1 MSIFGKI
8 LLVVLLIMYLTP
20 VILGGIA
27 LGWLAFFGF
36 LLFAYMWIGFLIWLI
51 AYCDGDLGEG
61 ILNNCFIFSLTWA
74 IRPLI

>member
-8 LLVVLLIMYLTP
+8 LFVVLLIMFLTP
-20 VILGGIA
+20 MILGGIA
-27 LGWLAFFGF
+27 LGWWAFFGF
-36 LLFAYMWIGFLIWLI
+36 LLFGYMWIGFLIWLM

-61 ILNNCFIFSLTWA
+61 ILNNAFVFMLTWA